1 MTLVQFFSILGAR
14 WKAGLLVL
22 AAVVL
27 GTALVNTLVPNSYT
41 ASVAVLVDVKSPD
54 PIAGIIF
61 PGMNAPGYMA
71 TQVDV
76 IQSDR
81 VSQHVVRTLRLNES
95 AAMRQQWR
103 EATKG
108 AGNFEVWLADLLRR
122 SLDVKPSRDSSV
134 ITVNYKSP
142 DPKFASA
149 MANAYAQAYIDVS
162 LELRVEPAKQYGKF
176 FEERA
181 KQLREKVE
189 QARAKLT
196 AFQREKGIVGTD
208 ERLDVE
214 NARLNELSSQM
225 VGLQAV
231 SAETAGR
238 QAQARVAADQLQ
250 ETIGNP
256 LIASL
261 KIELARQE
269 ARLKELGERL
279 GSSHPAIQ
287 ELSANISEMRVRLER
302 ETSRIS
308 GGVTV
313 NNSINQA
320 RVDQLRGSME
330 AQRVR
335 VMRLK
340 ESRDE
345 LAVLAAD
352 VDSAQRSYDGVNV
365 RANQTEL
372 ESRSTQTN
380 LYVLNP
386 ASEPTL
392 PSSPRTAFN
401 MLLSLFVGTL
411 LAIGV
416 ALLMELFDRR
426 VRSASEIVQALEIP
440 LLGVLARKASGK
452 LFGRKQLPRA
462 KAHGRGSVSVDQ
474 LALSGGAPEPTFAV
488 TPVSPESHISFG
500 SVADKAV
507 APRSQADIDG
517 IDADAGNA
525 RGNAT
530 GNGTGIATGHVAGE
544 AVVRDLALG
553 EIFRETRKLDAD
565 QIESILAHQREHNV
579 LFGEAAVA
587 LKLVDDRDVLWA
599 LSQQFHY
606 PYALEGRK
614 QFNPELIT
622 ATTPFSSVSESFR
635 SIRSQLIR
643 RFEQDSERRALAVV
657 SADAGDGKS
666 FVAANLAIA
675 FSQLGRRTLLIDA
688 DMRSPRLHKV
698 FGIDNSR
705 GLSSIL
711 SGRLSARILTPVT
724 DLPSLFV
731 LPVGVAPPNPLEL
744 LESPAFGLLIRE
756 LLGKFD
762 HVIVDSPSAMSGA
775 DAGVIAARCGAF
787 VSVARQGRTRMDSM
801 FELVQSLRDTTTM
814 PLGFILNEH

>member
-1 MTLVQFFSILGAR
+1 MTLVQFFSILRAR

-22 AAVVL
+22 AAVVM

-61 PGMNAPGYMA
+61 PGMNSPGYMA

-95 AAMRQQWR
+95 GAMRQQWR

-142 DPKFASA
+142 DPKFASV

-345 LAVLAAD
+345 LAVLA
-352 VDSAQRSYDGVNV
+352 
-365 RANQTEL
+365 
-372 ESRSTQTN
+372 
-380 LYVLNP
+380 
-386 ASEPTL
+386 
-392 PSSPRTAFN
+392 
-401 MLLSLFVGTL
+401 LS
-411 LAIGV
+411 
-416 ALLMELFDRR
+416 
-426 VRSASEIVQALEIP
+426 
-440 LLGVLARKASGK
+440 
-452 LFGRKQLPRA
+452 
-462 KAHGRGSVSVDQ
+462 
-474 LALSGGAPEPTFAV
+474 
-488 TPVSPESHISFG
+488 
-500 SVADKAV
+500 
-507 APRSQADIDG
+507 
-517 IDADAGNA
+517 
-525 RGNAT
+525 
-530 GNGTGIATGHVAGE
+530 
-544 AVVRDLALG
+544 
-553 EIFRETRKLDAD
+553 KLDDAALRTID
-565 QIESILAHQREHNV
+565 SWFGKDNV
-579 LFGEAAVA
+579 F
-587 LKLVDDRDVLWA
+587 DV
-599 LSQQFHY
+599 S
-606 PYALEGRK
+606 
-614 QFNPELIT
+614 
-622 ATTPFSSVSESFR
+622 
-635 SIRSQLIR
+635 
-643 RFEQDSERRALAVV
+643 
-657 SADAGDGKS
+657 
-666 FVAANLAIA
+666 
-675 FSQLGRRTLLIDA
+675 TL
-688 DMRSPRLHKV
+688 
-698 FGIDNSR
+698 
-705 GLSSIL
+705 
-711 SGRLSARILTPVT
+711 
-724 DLPSLFV
+724 
-731 LPVGVAPPNPLEL
+731 
-744 LESPAFGLLIRE
+744 
-756 LLGKFD
+756 
-762 HVIVDSPSAMSGA
+762 
-775 DAGVIAARCGAF
+775 
-787 VSVARQGRTRMDSM
+787 
-801 FELVQSLRDTTTM
+801 
-814 PLGFILNEH
+814 

>member
-1 MTLVQFFSILGAR
+1 MTIVQFFSILGAR
-14 WKAGLLVL
+14 WKVGLLVL
-22 AAVVL
+22 ALVVS

-95 AAMRQQWR
+95 PPMRQQWR
-103 EATKG
+103 EATRG
-108 AGNFEVWLADLLRR
+108 AGNFEVWLGDLLRR

-189 QARAKLT
+189 QARARLT

-225 VGLQAV
+225 IGLQAV
-231 SAETAGR
+231 SAETASR
-238 QAQARVAADQLQ
+238 QAQARIAADQLQ
-250 ETIGNP
+250 ETISNP
-256 LIASL
+256 LIANL
-261 KIELARQE
+261 KIELARQDS
-269 ARLKELGERL
+269 RLKELSERL
-279 GSSHPAIQ
+279 GDSHPAIQ
-287 ELSANISEMRVRLER
+287 ELKANISEMRARLER
-302 ETSRIS
+302 ETTRIG

-313 NNSINQA
+313 NNTINQA

-330 AQRVR
+330 TQRVK

-352 VDSAQRSYDGVNV
+352 VDSAQRSYEGVNV

-372 ESRSTQTN
+372 ESRTTQTN

-401 MLLSLFVGTL
+401 LLLSLFVGTL

-440 LLGVLARKASGK
+440 LLGVLAKKTSGK
-452 LFGRKQLPRA
+452 LFGKKQLPRVMA
-462 KAHGRGSVSVDQ
+462 PER
-474 LALSGGAPEPTFAV
+474 LALSSGAPEPTFDRL
-488 TPVSPESHISFG
+488 PDSLESRVSFG
-500 SVADKAV
+500 LTADKAGAQAGSHGVETGADVV
-507 APRSQADIDG
+507 ASNS
-517 IDADAGNA
+517 AG
-525 RGNAT
+525 G
-530 GNGTGIATGHVAGE
+530 
-544 AVVRDLALG
+544 AVVKDLALG
-553 EIFRETRKLDAD
+553 EIFKQTRKLEAD
-565 QIESILAHQREHNV
+565 QIEAILAYQREHNV

-614 QFNPELIT
+614 QFNSELIT

-643 RFEQDSERRALAVV
+643 RFEQDNERRAVAVV
-657 SADAGDGKS
+657 SADTGDGKS